1 MIEKLNKRTK
11 KAIVNNLQKLIGK
24 YGLDEVRVVVNR
36 YFQQVKEKKNLEED
50 VARRERELAKLKR
63 SLI

>member
-24 YGLDEVRVVVNR
+24 YGLDEVRVVINR